1 MFCSNFVC
9 IMRGENVVIPS
20 SITVFYTFCDI
31 LVAMVTKTNERI
43 GDFVA
48 RLRQERGMTQTE
60 FAKRLGTSQSAVN
73 RIEKGKQNLSLETLS
88 RLSEVLNKQIIS
100 IGSGSVNLRIE
111 GGQELHG
118 EIALK
123 TSKNAAVGLLCAS
136 LLNHGTTRF
145 KNFPRIEEVFRIIEV
160 LESIG
165 MQVRWLEG
173 NDLELK
179 RPTELH
185 LDKLDKEAARKT
197 RSVLMMIGSLMHDY
211 TDFKIPYAGGC
222 KLGQR
227 TVDPHLFALEESG
240 VSIKA
245 TNGSYNVHV
254 EKKPAGRYALYEVGD
269 TVTENALMAAA
280 RTPEETIIEFASAN
294 YMVQDMCYFLQK
306 LGVEIDGIG
315 TSTLRVRGVATIRK
329 NVTYAPSEDPIEAMF
344 FISAAITTNSEITI
358 KRVPAKFVT
367 LELLKLRKMGLSYD
381 MSERY
386 KATNDKTDLVDLTI
400 HKHDGELR
408 ALSDKIHPLPY
419 PGINADNLPYFV
431 PIAAVCK
438 GRTLIHDWMYENRA
452 IYYTEMTKIGANVEL
467 ADPHR
472 VYVIGPTK
480 FSKADVVCPPALRPA
495 SLLLIGM
502 LAAEGVSTLRNIYTI
517 QRGYEDLAERLNSLG
532 AHIEVFQDL

>member
-1 MFCSNFVC
+1 M
-9 IMRGENVVIPS
+9 I
-20 SITVFYTFCDI
+20 
-31 LVAMVTKTNERI
+31 TKTNEKI
-43 GDFVA
+43 GEFVA
-48 RLRQERGMTQTE
+48 RVRQERGMTQTE

-88 RLSEVLNKQIIS
+88 RLSEALNKQIIS

-111 GGQELHG
+111 GGHELSG
-118 EIALK
+118 SIMLK

-165 MQVRWLEG
+165 VQAKWLEG

-179 RPTELH
+179 RPNELQ
-185 LDKLDKEAARKT
+185 LDKLNKEAARKT

-211 TDFKIPYAGGC
+211 DSFKIPYAGGC

-227 TVDPHLFALEESG
+227 TVEPHLFALEEFG

-245 TNGSYNVHV
+245 GNGNYNVSV
-254 EKKPAGRYALYEVGD
+254 EKKSPGRFALYEVGD

-294 YMVQDMCYFLQK
+294 YMVQDLCYFLQK
-306 LGVEIDGIG
+306 LGVRIEGIG
-315 TSTLRVRGVATIRK
+315 TSTLRVRGVTSVRK

-344 FISAAITTNSEITI
+344 FISAAVTTNSQVTI
-358 KRVPAKFVT
+358 ERVPITFVT

-381 MSERY
+381 ISERY
-386 KATNDKTDLVDLTI
+386 KAGNGETDLVDLTI
-400 HKHDGELR
+400 HKHDGSLR
-408 ALSDKIHPLPY
+408 ALVDKIHPLPF

-452 IYYTEMTKIGANVEL
+452 IYYTEMTKIGVNVEL

-472 VYVIGPTK
+472 VYITGATK

-502 LAAEGVSTLRNIYTI
+502 LAAEGTSTLRNIYTI

-532 AHIEVFQDL
+532 AHIEIFQDL